1 MNKVYS
7 CAPLPFQGQKRR
19 FVKDFR
25 EVLKKFDDITT
36 VVDLFGGS
44 GLLSHVT
51 KRERPDIRVV
61 YNDYDH
67 FCDRLASVM
76 TTNEILS
83 RIRPVLRDVERD
95 KKVPAEQRARIL
107 AIISEYS
114 EKGYVDYITLGS
126 SLLFSGKWAKSFQEL
141 SKETMYNVVRKADFD
156 VTGYLDG
163 LEVVHKDYRE
173 LFAQFKDDRDVLFLI
188 DPPYL
193 ATDATSYEN
202 YWRLAD
208 YLDVLKLLVGTKYVY
223 FTSNKSQIVELC
235 EWINE
240 NASIGNP
247 FKGVEIR
254 TQQNNLNYN
263 SSFTDIML
271 VRENP

>member
-19 FVKDFR
+19 FVKDFK
-25 EVLKKFDDITT
+25 EVLKRFDDITT

-51 KRERPDIRVV
+51 KRMRPDIRVV

-223 FTSNKSQIVELC
+223 FTRNKSQIVELC

>member
-1 MNKVYS
+1 MNRVYS

-19 FVKDFR
+19 FVRDFR

-223 FTSNKSQIVELC
+223 FTSNKLQIVELC

-263 SSFTDIML
+263 SSFTDIIL

>member
-19 FVKDFR
+19 FAKDFK
-25 EVLKKFDDITT
+25 EVLKRFDDITT

-51 KRERPDIRVV
+51 KRERPDVRVV

>member
-1 MNKVYS
+1 MIKVYS
-7 CAPLPFQGQKRR
+7 SAPLPFQGQKRR
-19 FVKDFR
+19 FIKDFK
-25 EVLKKFDDITT
+25 EVLKKFDNITT

-51 KRERPDIRVV
+51 KRERPDVRVV
-61 YNDYDH
+61 YNV
-67 FCDRLASVM
+67 CDRLANVA

-83 RIRPVLRDVERD
+83 RIRPILQGVERE
-95 KKVPAEQRARIL
+95 KKVPAEQRAQIL

-114 EKGYVDYITLGS
+114 EKGYVDHITLGS
-126 SLLFSGKWAKSFQEL
+126 SLLFSGKWAKTFQEL

-156 VTGYLDG
+156 VSGYLDG

-173 LFAQFKDDRDVLFLI
+173 LFAQFKDDKDVLFLI

-193 ATDATSYEN
+193 ATDVVSYEN
-202 YWRLAD
+202 YWKLSD

-235 EWINE
+235 EWINT

-254 TQQNNLNYN
+254 TQQNSLNYHT
-263 SSFTDIML
+263 SFTDIML
-271 VRENP
+271 VRE

>member
-1 MNKVYS
+1 MIKVYS
-7 CAPLPFQGQKRR
+7 SAPLPFQGQKRR
-19 FVKDFR
+19 FVKDFK
-25 EVLKKFDDITT
+25 EVLKKFDNITT

-51 KRERPDIRVV
+51 KRERPDVRVV
-61 YNDYDH
+61 YNDYDY
-67 FCDRLASVM
+67 FCDRLANVP

-83 RIRPVLRDVERD
+83 RIRSVLQGVEPD
-95 KKVPAEQRARIL
+95 KKVPAEQRDQIL

-126 SLLFSGKWAKSFQEL
+126 SLLFSSRWVKTFQEL
-141 SKETMYNVVRKADFD
+141 SKETMYNVVRKANFD

-163 LEVVHKDYRE
+163 LEIVHKDYKE
-173 LFAQFKDDRDVLFLI
+173 LFAQFKDDKDVLFLI

-193 ATDATSYEN
+193 ATDVVSYEN
-202 YWRLAD
+202 YWKLSD

-235 EWINE
+235 EWIST

-247 FKGVEIR
+247 FKNVEMR
-254 TQQNNLNYN
+254 TQQTSLNYHT
-263 SSFTDIML
+263 SYTDIML
-271 VRENP
+271 VRE

>member
-25 EVLKKFDDITT
+25 EVLKKFDDVTT

-51 KRERPDIRVV
+51 KRERPDVRVV

-76 TTNEILS
+76 TTNEILA

-156 VTGYLDG
+156 VSGYLDG

-173 LFAQFKDDRDVLFLI
+173 LFARFKDDRDVLFLI

-193 ATDATSYEN
+193 ATDAGSYEN

-208 YLDVLKLLVGTKYVY
+208 YLDVLKLLVGTRYVY

>member
-19 FVKDFR
+19 FVKDFK
-25 EVLKKFDDITT
+25 EVLKRFDDITT

-51 KRERPDIRVV
+51 KRERPDVRVV

-173 LFAQFKDDRDVLFLI
+173 LFAQFKDDKDVLFLI

>member
-7 CAPLPFQGQKRR
+7 CAPLPFQEQKRR
-19 FVKDFR
+19 FVKDFK
-25 EVLKKFDDITT
+25 EVLKRFDDITT

-208 YLDVLKLLVGTKYVY
+208 YLDVLKLLVGTRYVY

-247 FKGVEIR
+247 LKGVEIR

>member
-1 MNKVYS
+1 MIKVYS
-7 CAPLPFQGQKRR
+7 SAPLPFQGQKRR
-19 FVKDFR
+19 FIKDFK
-25 EVLKKFDDITT
+25 EVLKKFDNITT

-51 KRERPDIRVV
+51 KRERPDVRVV
-61 YNDYDH
+61 YNDYDY
-67 FCDRLASVM
+67 FCDRLANVT
-76 TTNEILS
+76 TTNEMLS
-83 RIRPVLRDVERD
+83 RIRPILQGVEPE
-95 KKVPAEQRARIL
+95 KKVPAEQRAQIL
-107 AIISEYS
+107 ALISEYS

-126 SLLFSGKWAKSFQEL
+126 SLLFSGKWAKTFQEL

-173 LFAQFKDDRDVLFLI
+173 LFAQFKDDKDVLFLI

-193 ATDATSYEN
+193 ATDVVSYEN
-202 YWRLAD
+202 YWRLSD

-235 EWINE
+235 EWINT
-240 NASIGNP
+240 NASIENP

-254 TQQNNLNYN
+254 TQQNSLNYHT
-263 SSFTDIML
+263 SFTDIML
-271 VRENP
+271 VRE

>member
-1 MNKVYS
+1 MNRVYS

-19 FVKDFR
+19 FVRDFR

-51 KRERPDIRVV
+51 KRERPDVRVV

-156 VTGYLDG
+156 VAGYLDG

>member
-1 MNKVYS
+1 MIKVYS
-7 CAPLPFQGQKRR
+7 SAPLPFQGQKRR
-19 FVKDFR
+19 FIKDFK
-25 EVLKKFDDITT
+25 EVLKKFDNITT

-51 KRERPDIRVV
+51 KRERPDVRVV
-61 YNDYDH
+61 YNDYDY
-67 FCDRLASVM
+67 FCNRLANVA

-83 RIRPVLRDVERD
+83 RIRSVLQGVERE
-95 KKVPAEQRARIL
+95 KKVPAEQRAQIL

-126 SLLFSGKWAKSFQEL
+126 SLLFSGKWAKTFQDL

-156 VTGYLDG
+156 VSGYLDG

-173 LFAQFKDDRDVLFLI
+173 LFAQFKDDKDVLFLI

-193 ATDATSYEN
+193 ATDVVSYEN
-202 YWRLAD
+202 YYWKLSD
-208 YLDVLKLLVGTKYVY
+208 YLDVLKLLVGTKYIY

-235 EWINE
+235 EWINT

-254 TQQNNLNYN
+254 TQQNNLNYHI
-263 SSFTDIML
+263 SFTDIML
-271 VRENP
+271 VRE

>member
-7 CAPLPFQGQKRR
+7 SAPLPFQGQKRR

-51 KRERPDIRVV
+51 KRERPDVRVV

-156 VTGYLDG
+156 VAGYLDG

-240 NASIGNP
+240 NSSIGNP

>member
-19 FVKDFR
+19 FVKDFK

-254 TQQNNLNYN
+254 TQQNKLNYN

>member
-19 FVKDFR
+19 FVRDFR
-25 EVLKKFDDITT
+25 EVLKRFDDITT

-83 RIRPVLRDVERD
+83 RIRPVLRDVERG

-114 EKGYVDYITLGS
+114 ERDMSITLRWVLRFYSAANGQS
-126 SLLFSGKWAKSFQEL
+126 HFRNYQ
-141 SKETMYNVVRKADFD
+141 RK
-156 VTGYLDG
+156 
-163 LEVVHKDYRE
+163 RC
-173 LFAQFKDDRDVLFLI
+173 I
-188 DPPYL
+188 
-193 ATDATSYEN
+193 TS
-202 YWRLAD
+202 
-208 YLDVLKLLVGTKYVY
+208 
-223 FTSNKSQIVELC
+223 
-235 EWINE
+235 
-240 NASIGNP
+240 
-247 FKGVEIR
+247 
-254 TQQNNLNYN
+254 
-263 SSFTDIML
+263 
-271 VRENP
+271 

>member
-1 MNKVYS
+1 M
-7 CAPLPFQGQKRR
+7 
-19 FVKDFR
+19 
-25 EVLKKFDDITT
+25 
-36 VVDLFGGS
+36 
-44 GLLSHVT
+44 T

>member
-19 FVKDFR
+19 FVKDFK

-51 KRERPDIRVV
+51 KRERPDVRVV

>member
-19 FVKDFR
+19 FVKDFK

-51 KRERPDIRVV
+51 KRMRPDIRVV